1 MSLEKEVELLKYQNY
16 LLKTIING
24 DDYPFFMFALDH
36 NLNEKQVEATVEIL
50 SIFSNRLNGEKESLN
65 LRKNSAG
72 KKFDAFGI
80 AVEEVFKNE
89 KPTRKEFESYKDK
102 IFSSEIETKYLL
114 MSLQRQHI
122 KPNVCEFLLQDN

>member
-1 MSLEKEVELLKYQNY
+1 
-16 LLKTIING
+16 
-24 DDYPFFMFALDH
+24 MFALDH

-65 LRKNSAG
+65 LRKTLRVRSLMRLALRL
-72 KKFDAFGI
+72 KKSL
-80 AVEEVFKNE
+80 KR

-122 KPNVCEFLLQDN
+122 KPNVCEFYCKIINENFCPSANAGILHLNDKSI